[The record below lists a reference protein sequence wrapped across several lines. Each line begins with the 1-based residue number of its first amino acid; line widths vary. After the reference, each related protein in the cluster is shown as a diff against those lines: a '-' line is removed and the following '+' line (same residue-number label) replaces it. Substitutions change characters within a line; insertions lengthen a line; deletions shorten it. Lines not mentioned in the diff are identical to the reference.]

1 MPFSK
6 ILDYLR
12 SLKTHSK
19 APTRYKK
26 EIPRYKIFNSADTLV
41 KTQSGYHL
49 VKRLNQ
55 YFESM
60 GLQILSDL
68 EFVEKQIKQTG
79 FKKEFVKIHNY
90 MNRLPRVG
98 GGNGT
103 IKNIGHDKCLR
114 NLVYCS
120 LHLF

>member
-1 MPFSK
+1 M
-6 ILDYLR
+6 R
-12 SLKTHSK
+12 
-19 APTRYKK
+19 
-26 EIPRYKIFNSADTLV
+26 
-41 KTQSGYHL
+41 TQSGYHL

-60 GLQILSDL
+60 GVQILSDL
-68 EFVEKQIKQTG
+68 EFLEKQIKQTG